1 MTPKSRQFGC
11 ILKSA
16 RMDKRMTQEEL
27 AEELDIS
34 VSYLKDLE
42 RFKNYPSFPLFEKVI
57 RYFNISADSVI
68 YPEKNVESDVMR
80 EIERMLCLCDESDL
94 RVVLATASAL
104 AEEKSDE

>member
-1 MTPKSRQFGC
+1 MENKSRQFGY

-42 RFKNYPSFPLFEKVI
+42 RFKNYPSFPLFEKII

-68 YPEKNVESDVMR
+68 YPEKNVENDVMR
-80 EIERMLCLCDESDL
+80 KIERMLYLCEESEL
-94 RVVLATASAL
+94 KVVLATVSAL
-104 AEEKSDE
+104 VEEKKGK